1 MQGVGVLT
9 NQLCACCSTTHP
21 VSDAAVVSKMLLQKK
36 KKHGSA
42 IQRLCWHKKKKKLK
56 FVHSFPIVGLLNE
69 LFEDT
74 VCLDFK
80 IFCTRIVSF

>member
-1 MQGVGVLT
+1 MGVQFKDYVGT
-9 NQLCACCSTTHP
+9 
-21 VSDAAVVSKMLLQKK
+21 QKK
-36 KKHGSA
+36 N
-42 IQRLCWHKKKKKLK
+42 LK